1 MNNIN
6 SDIMKE
12 LIINGNAYKQRLTF
26 IKEDKLWECAFVDD
40 NGNIVDLDSLLLVS
54 YDESAGSA
62 AKELD
67 EVIAENGLKYGENN
81 EVTLWKSFDEKTQKK
96 ILANGSRLKR
106 ELMSDW
112 HTKESLWEDWS
123 RIMKARTGYTFS
135 RGIFD
140 RI

>member
-1 MNNIN
+1 
-6 SDIMKE
+6 MKE
-12 LIINGNAYKQRLTF
+12 LIINGNVYKQKLSF
-26 IKEDKLWECAFVDD
+26 IEEDKLWECAFVDEE
-40 NGNIVDLDSLLLVS
+40 GNIVDLDLRLLVC
-54 YDESAGSA
+54 YEESAGMA

-67 EVIAENGLKYGENN
+67 ELISENGLKYGVNN

-106 ELMSDW
+106 ELMREW

-123 RIMKARTGYTFS
+123 SIMKARTGYSFS